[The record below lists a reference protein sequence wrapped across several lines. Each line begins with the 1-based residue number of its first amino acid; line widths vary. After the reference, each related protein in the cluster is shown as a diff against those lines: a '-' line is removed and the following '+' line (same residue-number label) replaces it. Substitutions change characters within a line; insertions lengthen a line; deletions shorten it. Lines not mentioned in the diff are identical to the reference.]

1 MHCTC
6 PFGPNVPDSNNGVC
20 ALTHLLSTY
29 LLAATL
35 SNALA
40 TISNSSKN

>member
-1 MHCTC
+1 MI
-6 PFGPNVPDSNNGVC
+6 PLGPKVPDSNKGILLV
-20 ALTHLLSTY
+20 THLISTY

-40 TISNSSKN
+40 TIVNPEKKSSE